1 MIDPAQARAAL
12 LVLAASLSINL
23 GAAVGKDLFGAV
35 GAEGVAA
42 LRCGIAALVLWVLVR
57 PWRGTLAR
65 RDLGWLAAYGIT
77 LGAMNLSIYLAF
89 VYLPIGL
96 AVAIEITGPL
106 LLVLL
111 LSRSWRDFTWL
122 ALAAAGLALLLP
134 WRGAYEQ
141 IELRGVLLAMCAGA
155 CWALYIVLGRRVAGV
170 GSARAVAIGMA
181 FACLVTVPL
190 GVLRAGPALLAPH
203 VLLTGL
209 GVALL
214 SSTVPY
220 VLEMKA
226 LSSLSGKVFGLVTSS
241 APALAA
247 LAAFVVLGERL
258 TGQQWLAVV
267 LVMAASA
274 GCALTA
280 RPTTPSLPDA
290 CT

>member
-1 MIDPAQARAAL
+1 MIDTAQARAAL

-23 GAAVGKDLFGAV
+23 GAAVGKDLFGAL

-42 LRCGIAALVLWVLVR
+42 LRCGIAALVLWALVR
-57 PWRGTLAR
+57 PWRGAALSR
-65 RDLGWLAAYGIT
+65 GKLGWLAAYGIT

-89 VYLPIGL
+89 QYLPIGL

-111 LSRSWRDFTWL
+111 LSRSLRDFVWL
-122 ALAAAGLALLLP
+122 ALAAGGLALLLP

-141 IELRGVLLAMCAGA
+141 VDLRGVLFASLAGL
-155 CWALYIVLGRRVAGV
+155 CWALYIMLGKRVAGV
-170 GSARAVAIGMA
+170 GPARAVAIGMA
-181 FACLVTVPL
+181 FACVVTVPL
-190 GVLRAGPALLAPH
+190 GILRAGPALLAPP

-247 LAAFVVLGERL
+247 LGAFVVLGERL
-258 TGQQWLAVV
+258 TAQQWLAVA

-280 RPTTPSLPDA
+280 RPTTPALPDA
-290 CT
+290 

>member
-1 MIDPAQARAAL
+1 MIDTAQARAAL

-42 LRCGIAALVLWVLVR
+42 LRCGIAALVLWALVR
-57 PWRGTLAR
+57 PWRGAR
-65 RDLGWLAAYGIT
+65 LPCGKLGWLAAYGIT

-111 LSRSWRDFTWL
+111 LSRSLRDFVWL
-122 ALAAAGLALLLP
+122 ALAAGGLALLLP

-141 IELRGVLLAMCAGA
+141 IDLRGVLFASLAGL
-155 CWALYIVLGRRVAGV
+155 CWALYIVLGKRVAGV

-181 FACLVTVPL
+181 FACVVTVPL
-190 GVLRAGPALLAPH
+190 GILRAGTDLLSPP

-214 SSTVPY
+214 SSSVPY
-220 VLEMKA
+220 ILEMKA
-226 LSSLSGKVFGLVTSS
+226 LASLSGKVFGLITSS

-258 TGQQWLAVV
+258 TGQQWLAVA

-280 RPTTPSLPDA
+280 RPSPPPLPDA
-290 CT
+290 

>member
-1 MIDPAQARAAL
+1 MIDTAQARAAL

-42 LRCGIAALVLWVLVR
+42 LRCGIAALVLWALVR
-57 PWRGTLAR
+57 PWRGAAVSR
-65 RDLGWLAAYGIT
+65 GKLGWLAAYGIT

-89 VYLPIGL
+89 QYLPMGL

-111 LSRSWRDFTWL
+111 LSRSLRDFVWL
-122 ALAAAGLALLLP
+122 ALAAGGLALLLLP
-134 WRGAYEQ
+134 VNAAYEY
-141 IELRGVLLAMCAGA
+141 IDLRGVLFASLAGL
-155 CWALYIVLGRRVAGV
+155 CWALYIVLGKRVAGV
-170 GSARAVAIGMA
+170 GASRAVAIGMA

-190 GVLRAGPALLAPH
+190 GILRAGPELLAPP

-214 SSTVPY
+214 SSSVPY
-220 VLEMKA
+220 ILEMKA

-267 LVMAASA
+267 LVMAASV

-280 RPTTPSLPDA
+280 RPAAPPLPEA
-290 CT
+290 

>member
-1 MIDPAQARAAL
+1 MIDTAQARAAL
-12 LVLAASLSINL
+12 LVLAASLSINV

-42 LRCGIAALVLWVLVR
+42 LRCGIAALVLWALVR
-57 PWRGTLAR
+57 PWRGAALPRAK
-65 RDLGWLAAYGIT
+65 LGWLAAYGTT
-77 LGAMNLSIYLAF
+77 LGAMNLCIYLAF

-111 LSRSWRDFTWL
+111 LSRNLRDFVWL
-122 ALAAAGLALLLP
+122 ALAAGGLALLLP
-134 WRGAYEQ
+134 WRVDYEQ
-141 IELRGVLLAMCAGA
+141 IDLRGVLFASLAGL
-155 CWALYIVLGRRVAGV
+155 CWALYIMLGKRVAGV
-170 GSARAVAIGMA
+170 GASRAVAIGMA
-181 FACLVTVPL
+181 FACVVTVPL
-190 GVLRAGPALLAPH
+190 GILRAGSELLAAP

-226 LSSLSGKVFGLVTSS
+226 LSSLSGKVFGLVTAS

-247 LAAFVVLGERL
+247 LAAFMVLGERL
-258 TGQQWLAVV
+258 TGQQWLAVA

-274 GCALTA
+274 GCALTI
-280 RPTTPSLPDA
+280 RPTAPPLPDA
-290 CT
+290 